1 VPTDTQ
7 ALTYRRI
14 AATWWPLALSWLLMS
29 VEGPAHSAVVAR
41 LPNAEVNLAAWGGIV
56 FPICLIVEAPAVML
70 LSAST
75 ALSRDYDTYC
85 KLRRIANLI
94 GAGLTLIHIAIAF
107 TPLYYFVARDLIGA
121 PEAIIA
127 PGRLG
132 MMIMLP
138 WSWAIAYRRFQQGA
152 MIRFGH
158 ARAVG
163 IGTVVR
169 MTVNA
174 VVLAIGFLLR
184 DVPGIVVAAGAVAV
198 GVTAEALYA
207 GLRVRSVVRT
217 QIRTAAA
224 AAETLTPRAF
234 VTFYVPLALTSLI
247 TFFVSPIGS
256 AAMARMP
263 DPLAS
268 LAAWPVVNGLLFML
282 RSPGMAFNEAVVALL
297 DEGDA
302 FRRLRRFTLGL
313 TLGTLLIAVAVV
325 ATPLATV
332 WLERVMA
339 LSPALVDLSRHA
351 LRPAP
356 VFPVLVVLISWHQGI
371 VVHSKQ
377 TRGIT
382 EAVAL
387 SLVVTS
393 TLLGVGIA
401 LQRLPGLVVTLAG
414 ISVGALAQVGWLIY
428 RSRPA
433 VTGHL
438 KAT

>member
-1 VPTDTQ
+1 
-7 ALTYRRI
+7 
-14 AATWWPLALSWLLMS
+14 
-29 VEGPAHSAVVAR
+29 
-41 LPNAEVNLAAWGGIV
+41 
-56 FPICLIVEAPAVML
+56 
-70 LSAST
+70 
-75 ALSRDYDTYC
+75 
-85 KLRRIANLI
+85 
-94 GAGLTLIHIAIAF
+94 
-107 TPLYYFVARDLIGA
+107 
-121 PEAIIA
+121 
-127 PGRLG
+127 
-132 MMIMLP
+132 MLP

-207 GLRVRSVVRT
+207 GLRVRPVVHT
-217 QIRTAAA
+217 QIRSAVA
-224 AAETLTPRAF
+224 AAEPLTPRAF

-282 RSPGMAFNEAVVALL
+282 RSPGMAYTEAVVALL
-297 DEGDA
+297 DDGPA
-302 FRRLRRFTLGL
+302 FRRLRRFALGL
-313 TLGTLLIAVAVV
+313 ALGTLLIATAVV

-339 LSPALVDLSRHA
+339 LSSTLVDLSRQA

-356 VFPVLVVLISWHQGI
+356 VFPVLVVLISWYQGI

-382 EAVAL
+382 EAVTL
-387 SLVVTS
+387 SLIVTS

-401 LQRLPGLVVTLAG
+401 LQRLPGLVVTVAG